1 MIDPCFDRISFFQ
14 SNILALNKTVNPLDI
29 LRSGQFF
36 LIESNTIGVLKRSG
50 TALGRTIRTFVLLL
64 ALSTVFVLA
73 NVRDGW
79 AASSAVFSVRGV
91 KVDVTAAS
99 TSEARD
105 KALAMGERAAFRQ
118 LLERLTL
125 RSDYRLL
132 PNFSGGEIA
141 SYVLDFEVAEEKA
154 SAVRYLATLN
164 YSFKA
169 DDVRRLLIDREIP
182 FAETTS
188 KPVLVLPVYQTAGT
202 LLLWDDPNPWRQAW
216 DERPE
221 MYSLVPAILP
231 LGDLADIAV
240 IGPEQAVAG
249 DDQRLSA
256 IAGRYDAGDTVVAH
270 ATLKMDRERPD
281 LEVYVTRYG
290 TALQEQTVV
299 KSFASGP
306 AETLEMLLARAAIEL
321 TSQIEDNWKRDNLL
335 QFGRQAVIAVKIR
348 IGGLK
353 DWLDIRSRLDGVA
366 VIRRSDL
373 VILSLDEVRVNLHYI
388 GEPEQLAL
396 ALEQADL
403 VINREG
409 DGWVLELGK

>member
-1 MIDPCFDRISFFQ
+1 MIDPWGGKTIRIF
-14 SNILALNKTVNPLDI
+14 V
-29 LRSGQFF
+29 
-36 LIESNTIGVLKRSG
+36 LIVAISGVLFSAG
-50 TALGRTIRTFVLLL
+50 VGDSL
-64 ALSTVFVLA
+64 AATS
-73 NVRDGW
+73 D
-79 AASSAVFSVRGV
+79 VFSVRGV

-105 KALAMGERAAFRQ
+105 KALATGERAAFRQ
-118 LLERLTL
+118 LIERLTL
-125 RSDYRLL
+125 RADYFRM
-132 PNFSGGEIA
+132 PEFSAAEIA
-141 SYVLDFEVAEEKA
+141 AFVHDFEVAEEKA

-169 DDVRRLLIDREIP
+169 DDVRHMLIDRQIS

-188 KPVLVLPVYQTAGT
+188 KPVLVLPVYQAAGT

-216 DERPE
+216 MQRPE
-221 MYSLVPAILP
+221 KKSLVPAILP
-231 LGDLADIAV
+231 RGDLPDIAA

-249 DDQRLSA
+249 DAQRLSV
-256 IAGRYDAGDTVVAH
+256 IAARYNAGDTVVAH
-270 ATLKMDRERPD
+270 ATLKMGRGRPD

-290 TALQEQTVV
+290 SATQEQTVV
-299 KSFASGP
+299 KSFTSGDS
-306 AETLEMLLARAAIEL
+306 ETLESLLARAATEL

-335 QFGRQAVIAVKIR
+335 QFGRQAVVAVKIR
-348 IGGLK
+348 ISGLK
-353 DWLDIRSRLDGVA
+353 DWLDIRNRLAGVA